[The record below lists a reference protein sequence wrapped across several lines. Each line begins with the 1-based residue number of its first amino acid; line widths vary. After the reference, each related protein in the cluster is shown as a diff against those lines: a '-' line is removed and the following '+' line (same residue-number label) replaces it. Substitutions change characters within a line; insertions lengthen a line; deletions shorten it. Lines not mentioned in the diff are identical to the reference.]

1 MALRIENGFA
11 SHVHFP
17 MALCEIT
24 TTPQLFSVDS
34 AHFRQLFSQIRIEPH
49 ELLQKVSDTRDQQL
63 GQLSLSDNDSKKIY
77 MCQRCLNHGTRL
89 PRKNHKCECPYAD
102 CKCEFCY
109 LVEKRRQLNSQLHDL
124 ECIESESAKRTDD
137 DDQPP
142 TSNGDIDR
150 MIRVK
155 GERVPNCQKCG
166 QHGQKSRLKGHKR
179 VCPFKDCTCAKC
191 QVVSERQKLMADQIK
206 IRRRQRKDSIM
217 SLQRDH
223 LTSTISAAAALSGQ
237 MNFGLGGLGLLY
249 NQLKQQVPQSLL
261 TSPTSSDGSSYSPT
275 TLNPFAS
282 SPDLLRTPLLFPSQS
297 QATTTATSSPE
308 SATYPSAV
316 SLIAAPVPIN
326 PVTPSS
332 FPFQLVANES
342 LLQSLLANYK
352 LFEQTADFSATS
364 ESMDTHTINNA
375 IIDVCNV

>member
-1 MALRIENGFA
+1 M
-11 SHVHFP
+11 
-17 MALCEIT
+17 T
-24 TTPQLFSVDS
+24 
-34 AHFRQLFSQIRIEPH
+34 
-49 ELLQKVSDTRDQQL
+49 QL
-63 GQLSLSDNDSKKIY
+63 GFYPKPFELSLSALKSVFEPDNPSYSK
-77 MCQRCLNHGTRL
+77 
-89 PRKNHKCECPYAD
+89 
-102 CKCEFCY
+102 
-109 LVEKRRQLNSQLHDL
+109 
-124 ECIESESAKRTDD
+124 
-137 DDQPP
+137 
-142 TSNGDIDR
+142 
-150 MIRVK
+150 
-155 GERVPNCQKCG
+155 RVPNCQKCG